1 MSIDDSIV
9 FLEQI
14 ALYRILTQ
22 LPAEDTSVRNL
33 SLRGLMQDAGVAQA
47 HITSLIS
54 CLQNEGYLFVHG
66 ASLTMTFRGAT
77 KPLDSEMDK
86 VTYELCC
93 TFHDMNGYT
102 DRTFL
107 SKMGMTWNKLYYE
120 EHGVPF
126 GGSREVSDAPRVKV
140 KEEALR
146 ARGMDVIE
154 ESRAKRKEIESRP
167 VPMIGMSVYYFDND
181 VLNVGVISKIEARL
195 SATLTVDSLMYT
207 VTDRDL
213 YTEILTNIVFTTR
226 GELEEW
232 FRNKVESLGE
242 L

>member
-1 MSIDDSIV
+1 MPLDDSIV

-22 LPAEDTSVRNL
+22 LPAEDTSVRDK

-47 HITSLIS
+47 HITSLMT
-54 CLQNEGYLFVHG
+54 CLQNEGYLFVSG
-66 ASLTMTFRGAT
+66 SNLTMTFHGAAT
-77 KPLDSEMDK
+77 PSDSEMDK

-93 TFHDMNGYT
+93 TFHDMDGYA

-120 EHGVPF
+120 ECGVPF
-126 GGSREVSDAPRVKV
+126 GGSRVVSGTPRVKV

-146 ARGMDVIE
+146 ARGVDVIE
-154 ESRAKRKEIESRP
+154 ESKAKREEIESRP
-167 VPMIGMSVYYFDND
+167 EPTIGMSVYYFDND
-181 VLNVGVISKIEARL
+181 VLKVGVISKIEARL
-195 SATLTVDSLMYT
+195 SATLTVDSLVYT

-213 YTEILTNIVFTTR
+213 HTESLTNNVFTTR
-226 GELEEW
+226 GELEGW
-232 FRNKVESLGE
+232 FRKRVESLGE

>member
-22 LPAEDTSVRNL
+22 LPAEDTSVRAL
-33 SLRGLMQDAGVAQA
+33 SLRGLIQDAGVAQA

-93 TFHDMNGYT
+93 TFHDMDGYA

-120 EHGVPF
+120 ECGDPF
-126 GGSREVSDAPRVKV
+126 GSSRVISDAPRVKV
-140 KEEALR
+140 KDEALR
-146 ARGMDVIE
+146 ARGMDVLE
-154 ESRAKRKEIESRP
+154 ESKAMREAIESRP
-167 VPMIGMSVYYFDND
+167 EPTIGMSVYYFDNG
-181 VLNVGVISKIEARL
+181 VPRVGVISKIEARL
-195 SATLTVDSLMYT
+195 SATLEVDSLVYT
-207 VTDRDL
+207 VTDRNL
-213 YTEILTNIVFTTR
+213 HTESVASSVFTTR
-226 GELEEW
+226 GELEDW
-232 FRNKVESLGE
+232 FRKKVESLGE